1 MNILILEDEMRIA
14 RRLAR
19 MTRQYF
25 EYQPAR
31 IELCD
36 ALPKGLAWL
45 EKHSVDLLLLDLN
58 LNGEDGFTV
67 LQTMVSHSFH
77 TIIVSAYTE
86 KAITAFAYGVLD
98 FVPKPFD
105 EARLFKAFDR
115 LRATAPPPAQHQ
127 TLQHLAIRTSGSVKL
142 VPVTQVNRIHGAGNY
157 SELHLFSGQTEL
169 HDKSMDAL
177 EQLLPSDVFVRIHRS
192 CIIRWQEADKLLIE
206 PGGRYAIRMKNGD
219 LLPVGRS
226 RYKDLRSRLG

>member
-19 MTRQYF
+19 MTKQYF
-25 EYQPAR
+25 EYQPAN

-36 ALPKGLAWL
+36 ALPKGLAYV
-45 EKHSVDLLLLDLN
+45 EKNPVHLLLLDLN
-58 LNGEDGFTV
+58 LNGEDGFTL

-77 TIIVSAYTE
+77 TIIVSAHTD

-115 LRATAPPPAQHQ
+115 LRATTPAAVPEQ
-127 TLQHLAIRTSGSVKL
+127 TLQHLAIRANGAVKL
-142 VPVTQVNRIHGAGNY
+142 VPLAQVQRIQGAGNY
-157 SELHLFSGQTEL
+157 SELKLFNGHNEL

-177 EQLLPSDVFVRIHRS
+177 EQLLPADQFVRIHRS
-192 CIIRWQEADKLLIE
+192 YIIRWQDADQLLIE
-206 PGGRYAIRMKNGD
+206 AGGRYAIRMKNGEV
-219 LLPVGRS
+219 LPVGRS
-226 RYKDLRSRLG
+226 RYKDLRARLG

>member
-19 MTRQYF
+19 MTKQYF
-25 EYQPAR
+25 EYQPAS

-36 ALPKGLAWL
+36 ALPKGLAYV
-45 EKHSVDLLLLDLN
+45 EKHPVDLLLLDLN
-58 LNGEDGFTV
+58 LNGEDGFTL

-77 TIIVSAYTE
+77 TIIVSAHTD
-86 KAITAFAYGVLD
+86 KAIDAFAYGVLD

-115 LRATAPPPAQHQ
+115 LKATAPAPVAEH
-127 TLQHLAIRTSGSVKL
+127 TLQHLAVRISGSIKL
-142 VPVTQVNRIHGAGNY
+142 VPVAHITRIQGAGNY
-157 SELHLFSGQTEL
+157 SELLLVNGHTEL

-177 EQLLPSDVFVRIHRS
+177 EQLLPPEEFIRIHRS
-192 CIIRWQEADKLLIE
+192 CIIRWQDADQLLIE
-206 PGGRYAIRMKNGD
+206 AGGRYAIRMKNGD
-219 LLPVGRS
+219 ILPVGRS
-226 RYKDLRSRLG
+226 RYKDLRNRLG

>member
-25 EYQPAR
+25 EYQPAA

-36 ALPKGLAWL
+36 ALPKGLAWV
-45 EKHSVDLLLLDLN
+45 EKHPVDLLLLDLN
-58 LNGEDGFTV
+58 LNGEDGFTL
-67 LQTMVSHSFH
+67 LQTLVSHSFH
-77 TIIVSAYTE
+77 TIIVSAHTD

-115 LRATAPPPAQHQ
+115 LRATTPLPAPGH
-127 TLQHLAIRTSGSVKL
+127 TLQHLAVRTNGSVKL
-142 VPVTQVNRIHGAGNY
+142 VPLAQVSRIQGAGNY
-157 SELHLFSGQTEL
+157 SELCLVNGSTEL

-177 EQLLPSDVFVRIHRS
+177 EQLLPAELFVRIHRS
-192 CIIRWQEADKLLIE
+192 CIVRWQEADKLLIE
-206 PGGRYAIRMKNGD
+206 AGGRYAIRMKNGD
-219 LLPVGRS
+219 ILPVGRS
-226 RYKDLRSRLG
+226 RYKHLRSRLG

>member
-19 MTRQYF
+19 MTKQYF
-25 EYQPAR
+25 EYQPAH

-36 ALPKGLAWL
+36 ALPKGLAYV
-45 EKHSVDLLLLDLN
+45 EKNPVHLLLLDLN
-58 LNGEDGFTV
+58 LNGEDGFTL

-77 TIIVSAYTE
+77 TIIVSAHTD

-115 LRATAPPPAQHQ
+115 LRATTPAAVPEQ
-127 TLQHLAIRTSGSVKL
+127 TLQHLAIRANGAVKL
-142 VPVTQVNRIHGAGNY
+142 VPLAQVQRIQGAGNY
-157 SELHLFSGQTEL
+157 SELRLFNGHTEL

-177 EQLLPSDVFVRIHRS
+177 EQLLPADAFVRIHRS
-192 CIIRWQEADKLLIE
+192 YIIRWQDADQLLIE
-206 PGGRYAIRMKNGD
+206 AGGRYAIRMKNGEV
-219 LLPVGRS
+219 LPVGRS
-226 RYKDLRSRLG
+226 RYKNLRARLG

>member
-19 MTRQYF
+19 MTKQYF
-25 EYQPAR
+25 EYQPAN

-36 ALPKGLAWL
+36 ALPKGLVYV
-45 EKHSVDLLLLDLN
+45 EKNPVHLLLLDLN
-58 LNGEDGFTV
+58 LNGEDGFTL

-77 TIIVSAYTE
+77 TIIVSAHTD

-115 LRATAPPPAQHQ
+115 LRATTPAAVPEQ
-127 TLQHLAIRTSGSVKL
+127 TLQHLAIRANGAVKL
-142 VPVTQVNRIHGAGNY
+142 VPLAQVQRIQGAGNY
-157 SELHLFSGQTEL
+157 SELKLFNGHNEL

-177 EQLLPSDVFVRIHRS
+177 EQLLPADQFVRIHRS
-192 CIIRWQEADKLLIE
+192 YIIRWQDADQLLIE
-206 PGGRYAIRMKNGD
+206 AGGRYAIRMKNGEV
-219 LLPVGRS
+219 LPVGRS
-226 RYKDLRSRLG
+226 RYKNLRARLG